1 MRRVISSSL
10 LAIALLVVA
19 PVPSDAWRNGGGGQG
34 TWRGGSQGTW
44 RGGSQGTWRG
54 GSQGTWRGG
63 GHGRVFIGVGP
74 AFWWG
79 APYPWYYPPYYAY
92 APYAYAPYAY
102 APPPVIVQEPPVY
115 PEAAPAPDSPPQAY
129 WYYCPSARSYYPTAP
144 TCPEVWVKV
153 PP

>member
-10 LAIALLVVA
+10 LAITLLVVA

-34 TWRGGSQGTW
+34 TTW
-44 RGGSQGTWRG
+44 RGGGH
-54 GSQGTWRGG
+54 GTWRGG
-63 GHGRVFIGVGP
+63 GHGRAFIGVGP

-79 APYPWYYPPYYAY
+79 AAYPWYYPPYYA
-92 APYAYAPYAY
+92 YAYAPYAY

-115 PEAAPAPDSPPQAY
+115 PQAAPAPDSPPQAY
-129 WYYCPSARSYYPTAP
+129 WYYCPSARSYYPAAP

-153 PP
+153 PPRPE

>member
-34 TWRGGSQGTW
+34 TWRGG
-44 RGGSQGTWRG
+44 
-54 GSQGTWRGG
+54 

-79 APYPWYYPPYYAY
+79 AAYPWYYPPYYAY

-153 PP
+153 PPRPE

>member
-34 TWRGGSQGTW
+34 T
-44 RGGSQGTWRG
+44 TWRG

-79 APYPWYYPPYYAY
+79 AAYPWYYYPPYYAY

-102 APPPVIVQEPPVY
+102 A
-115 PEAAPAPDSPPQAY
+115 PPQAY

-153 PP
+153 PPRPE

>member
-34 TWRGGSQGTW
+34 T
-44 RGGSQGTWRG
+44 TWRG

-79 APYPWYYPPYYAY
+79 ASYPWYYSPYYAY
-92 APYAYAPYAY
+92 APYAYG
-102 APPPVIVQEPPVY
+102 PPPVIVQEPPVY

-153 PP
+153 PPRPE